1 MKCRHLTVLAVALA
15 CLAAGTAS
23 GQWMLDPPPA
33 DSSYWWTLTDGI
45 SPKELRA
52 TLQSRDD
59 SRERLVRALENGEF
73 PPVRDGRIP
82 EISLFVDGARDPD
95 LFPMWDVFRILANR
109 ITRHEDEL
117 QYRDSM
123 ALYGVSQAGRDQIVT
138 AAERYWERRNRTN
151 QELHPL
157 RMKFAHE
164 IMGPLEEK
172 IGRKRATEIVK
183 RRDIAHLAREAGMPR
198 DRVSDLF
205 VAWRRDV
212 SAETATDALEDL
224 KASLPESDWESFRR
238 FLLGEIAPSVSYSYF
253 DVRPLR

>member
-23 GQWMLDPPPA
+23 GQWMIDPPPA

-45 SPKELRA
+45 SPEELRA

-59 SRERLVRALENGEF
+59 SRERLVRGLEDGEF
-73 PPVRDGRIP
+73 PSVPEGRIS

-95 LFPMWDVFRILANR
+95 LFPMWDVFSILASR
-109 ITRHEDEL
+109 IESDETGER
-117 QYRDSM
+117 YRDSM
-123 ALYGVSQAGRDQIVT
+123 ALYGISQEGRNQIVS
-138 AAERYWERRNRTN
+138 AAERFWERKDRTN
-151 QELHPL
+151 RELHPL
-157 RMKFAHE
+157 RMEFAHE
-164 IMGPLEEK
+164 VMGPLEEK

-183 RRDIAHLAREAGMPR
+183 GRNIARLAREARMPR

-212 SAETATDALEDL
+212 SAEAATDALEDL
-224 KASLPESDWESFRR
+224 KDSLPESDWESLRR